1 MNTAININSQ
11 LSLTRIFKT
20 WWPLAASWLLMGV
33 ELPAVSATMARLADP
48 KINLA
53 AYGGVVFPISLI
65 IEAPIIMLLAAS
77 TALCKDWPSYLKV
90 RRFMIVS
97 AASLTFLHFLISFT
111 PLYYIIVE
119 GIIGVPEVIVEP
131 ARIGLMIM
139 LPWTWSIAYR
149 RFNQGVL
156 IRFGNSRAVGI
167 GTVIRLTAD
176 GLVLLAGYMIGGIP
190 GIVVGTSA
198 VIAGV
203 FFEAIYSGLAVR
215 PIVKGPLKLAP
226 IVHPSLDLK
235 SFLNFYIPLAMTSL
249 LLLLANPIG
258 SAALS
263 RMPFALDS
271 LAVWPVISGLI
282 FMFRSPGVAY
292 NEVVVALLDEPRSSS
307 NLRKFAVILSI
318 ILSGLLLLIT
328 ITPISAVWFGTVSA
342 LTPALSSMARSGLW
356 LALLLPALNV
366 WQSWYQGA
374 IVHSRRTRGI
384 SEAVFLYLISSAVLL
399 AIGTVWGQTPG
410 LYIGLGVMTIST
422 AVQTSWL
429 WYRAKPALSNLFE
442 RDLSQPETQ
451 LESL

>member
-1 MNTAININSQ
+1 
-11 LSLTRIFKT
+11 
-20 WWPLAASWLLMGV
+20 MGV
-33 ELPAVSATMARLADP
+33 ELPAVSATMARLAYP

-77 TALCKDWPSYLKV
+77 TALCKDWPSYLKI

-97 AASLTFLHFLISFT
+97 AASLTVLHFLIAFT
-111 PLYYIIVE
+111 PLYYFIVE

-156 IRFGNSRAVGI
+156 IRFGHSRAVGI

-176 GLVLLAGYMIGGIP
+176 GLVLLVGYLIGGIP

-203 FFEAIYSGLAVR
+203 FFEAVYSGIAVR
-215 PIVKGPLKLAP
+215 PVVKGPLKRAP
-226 IVHPSLDLK
+226 IVHPALDQRT
-235 SFLNFYIPLAMTSL
+235 FLNFYIPLAMTSL

-263 RMPFALDS
+263 RMPLALDS
-271 LAVWPVISGLI
+271 LAVWPVIGGLI

-292 NEVVVALLDEPRSSS
+292 NEVVVALLDETRSSF

-318 ILSGLLLLIT
+318 ILSGLLILIT
-328 ITPISAVWFGTVSA
+328 ITPLSTIWFETISA
-342 LTPALSSMARSGLW
+342 LTPALSMLARSGLW
-356 LALLLPALNV
+356 LALLVPALSV

-384 SEAVFLYLISSAVLL
+384 TEAVFLYLISSAVLFG
-399 AIGTVWGQTPG
+399 IGSVWGQVPG

-422 AVQTSWL
+422 AIQTLWL
-429 WYRAKPALSNLFE
+429 WYRAKPALRNLSE
-442 RDLSQPETQ
+442 RDQIQPTTQ
-451 LESL
+451 TELQ